1 MVVMFKTITDY
12 KNLIIIMDYGCT
24 LRLSQLLYILL
35 NSNVHIT
42 RNNKQ
47 KPAET
52 IKNTTKQNQKDP
64 TNYFDINYS
73 DTFFI
78 YIKIETHSNIE

>member
-1 MVVMFKTITDY
+1 MFKTITNN

-73 DTFFI
+73 DTFFFLS
-78 YIKIETHSNIE
+78 IKIETHSNIE